1 MATFT
6 LRLTVGRNRDMMKEK
21 QEAAMERKRIQPDLT
36 GIPGS
41 ILPFAENTVIF
52 DSSCSSAARVW
63 YLDREEGFYL
73 KRAARGTLG
82 QEAGMTAF
90 FREKGLSARVVAY
103 ESGEYDWL
111 LTSRIAGE
119 DCLHRR
125 YLEDPERLC
134 DTLGSVLRL
143 LHGQAAAGCP
153 VSHSPEE
160 MLRRAACARDA
171 GKFNRELAEE
181 QGFSSPEE
189 AWQAAVSG
197 AALLKTDTLIHG
209 DYCLP
214 NVMLDNWHF
223 SGLIDV
229 GGGGIGDRHVDLF
242 WGIWSLGY
250 NLKTTAYTQRFLD
263 AYGREAVDPEA
274 LRTVAAMECF
284 G

>member
-1 MATFT
+1 
-6 LRLTVGRNRDMMKEK
+6 
-21 QEAAMERKRIQPDLT
+21 MERKPIQPDLT
-36 GIPGS
+36 GIPRS
-41 ILPFAENTVIF
+41 ILPFAENAVIF
-52 DSSCSSAARVW
+52 DSSCSSTARVW

-82 QEAGMTAF
+82 QEAEMTAF

-119 DCLHRR
+119 DCLHSR
-125 YLEDPERLC
+125 YLENPERLC

-181 QGFSSPEE
+181 QGFSSAEE

-223 SGLIDV
+223 SWLIDV

>member
-1 MATFT
+1 MMTFT

-36 GIPGS
+36 GIPRS
-41 ILPFAENTVIF
+41 ILPFAEKAVIF

-82 QEAGMTAF
+82 QEAEMTAF

-125 YLEDPERLC
+125 YLENPERLC

-153 VSHSPEE
+153 VRHSPEE

-181 QGFSSPEE
+181 QGFSSAEE

-214 NVMLDNWHF
+214 NVMLDNWRF

-242 WGIWSLGY
+242 WSIWSLGY
-250 NLKTTAYTQRFLD
+250 NLRTTAYTQRFLD